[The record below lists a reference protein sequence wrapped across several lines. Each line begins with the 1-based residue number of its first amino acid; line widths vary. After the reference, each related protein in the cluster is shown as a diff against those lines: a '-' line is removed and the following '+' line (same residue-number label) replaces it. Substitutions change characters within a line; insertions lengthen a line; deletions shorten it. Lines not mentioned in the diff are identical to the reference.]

1 MGAARLLPCAP
12 AATAW
17 WILLAFNT
25 QPVSALQIETT
36 QSPSLQVQSVHCNPV
51 DANLVMTAGND
62 YTARVVDMRNLMG
75 GEPQLMGAGL
85 LLQVPA
91 TAGLAS

>member
-1 MGAARLLPCAP
+1 M
-12 AATAW
+12 
-17 WILLAFNT
+17 
-25 QPVSALQIETT
+25 
-36 QSPSLQVQSVHCNPV
+36 HCNPV